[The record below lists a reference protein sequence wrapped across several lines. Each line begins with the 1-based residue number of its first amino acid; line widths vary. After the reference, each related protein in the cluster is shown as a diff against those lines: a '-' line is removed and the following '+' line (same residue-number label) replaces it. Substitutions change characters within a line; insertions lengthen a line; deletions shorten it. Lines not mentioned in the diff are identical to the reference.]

1 MKEVDSMKRN
11 RRILSLLLAIC
22 LVAALIPAMATAES
36 FSTVEDVKDDEIV
49 SFAGKD
55 WLVMSNNADGMVLLL
70 KTPEAPIAYNASG
83 LSNDWNAS
91 DAKAWCES
99 EEVRE
104 WFSNPEWNALSSDKV
119 YFLSHEEVLTYFAN
133 NTLADLKTENG
144 WWLRYDGENVG
155 GNLFGIA
162 VSDAGFAGTPHVAT
176 NYGVRPA
183 VMIPAENIA
192 MTQKED
198 GKWTLKVVDG
208 SAFAGFSAD
217 VDVAGSFQSATINY
231 SGVASGKISVV
242 LTDRVGEILSYNSY
256 DADDA
261 SGTINYTLP
270 ADLMGWYTIRVF
282 NEVDN
287 ATGTD
292 FVSAVVKHSF
302 NVEDSHGEVVGYE
315 ATVKGDV
322 SINFAIDIKDSVKND
337 EGAYVVITTT
347 SGTKQVKVSDLSETE
362 HQEADASLLISVT
375 APQMNDSISIQVY
388 DSEGNSGAKQTFT
401 IREYAEAIID
411 GNYPDKD
418 KDLAKHMLNYG
429 AMSQI
434 YFGYNANDLANKN
447 IGKVEVDNVPNEGD
461 TAATTDPVDGISYYG
476 TSLVMNSKISLR
488 FYFTLNDGADIN
500 DYKFSIGYPASS
512 GTLKVDGVNR
522 RAYRIEVENI
532 APNMLAKDYTVTIT
546 KGGATTSVTYSP
558 MDYIQRQFHATTSQ
572 SLKNMLQALYNYHL
586 AALEHT
592 PVA

>member
-1 MKEVDSMKRN
+1 MKRN

-22 LVAALIPAMATAES
+22 LVAALIPAMANAES
-36 FSTVEDVKDDEIV
+36 FSTVENVKDDEIV

-176 NYGVRPA
+176 NYGARPA
-183 VMIPAENIA
+183 IMIPAENIA
-192 MTQKED
+192 MTQSEG
-198 GKWTLKVVDG
+198 GKWALKVVDG

-242 LTDRVGEILSYNSY
+242 LTDRVGEILSYDSY
-256 DADDA
+256 DAAGA
-261 SGTINYTLP
+261 SGTINHTLP

-287 ATGTD
+287 AD

-302 NVEDSHGEVVGYE
+302 NVEDSHGEVIGYE
-315 ATVKGDV
+315 ATVKGDI

-347 SGTKQVKVSDLSETE
+347 SGTKQVKVSDLSESE
-362 HQEADASLLISVT
+362 HQEADASLLVNVT

-411 GNYPDKD
+411 GNYADKD
-418 KDLAKHMLNYG
+418 KNLAKHMLNYG

-447 IGKVEVDNVPNEGD
+447 IGKVEVAGVPNDGD
-461 TAATTDPVDGISYYG
+461 SAATTDPVDGISFYG

-488 FYFTLNDGADIN
+488 FYFTLDDGADIK
-500 DYKFSIGYPASS
+500 DYKFSTGYPAPS
-512 GTLKVDGVNR
+512 GTLKVDGVNK
-522 RAYRIEVENI
+522 RAYRIEIENI
-532 APNMLAKDYTVTIT
+532 APNMLAKDYSVTIT
-546 KGGATTSVTYSP
+546 KGNATTSVTISP
-558 MDYIQRQFHATTSQ
+558 LDYVQRQFHATTSQ

-586 AALEHT
+586 VALEHT

>member
-1 MKEVDSMKRN
+1 MKRN

-22 LVAALIPAMATAES
+22 LAATLIPAVATAES
-36 FSTVEDVKDDEIV
+36 FSSVDNVKDDQIV

-55 WLVMSNNADGMVLLL
+55 WIVMSNNADGMVLLL
-70 KTPEAPIAYNASG
+70 KTPEAPIAYDASG
-83 LSNDWNAS
+83 LSNVWGES

-99 EEVRE
+99 EAVRE
-104 WFSNPEWNALSSDKV
+104 WFSNAEWNALSSEKV
-119 YFLSHEEVLTYFAN
+119 YFLSHEEVVTYFAN

-144 WWLRYDGENVG
+144 WWLRYDNENVG
-155 GNLFGIA
+155 GSLFGVA
-162 VSDAGFAGTPHVAT
+162 VSDAGFAGTPHIAT
-176 NYGVRPA
+176 NYGARPA

-192 MTQKED
+192 MTQVEN

-208 SAFAGFSAD
+208 SAFAGFSAN
-217 VDVAGSFQSATINY
+217 VSVAGTVATVNY
-231 SGVASGKISVV
+231 SGVASGKISVM
-242 LTDRVGEILSYNSY
+242 LTDRVGEILTYNTY
-256 DADDA
+256 DAAGA
-261 SGTINYTLP
+261 SGTINHTLP

-287 ATGTD
+287 AEGTD
-292 FVSAVVKHSF
+292 FVSAVVKHAF

-322 SINFAIDIKDSVKND
+322 SINFAIDVKEEIKAD
-337 EGAYVVITTT
+337 EGAYVLVTTT
-347 SGTKQVKVSDLSETE
+347 SGTKQVKVSELGETE
-362 HQEADASLLISVT
+362 HQEANASLLVNVT
-375 APQMNDSISIQVY
+375 APQMNDPISIQVY

-411 GNYPDKD
+411 GNYADKD
-418 KDLAKHMLNYG
+418 KSLAKHMLNYG

-434 YFGYNANDLANKN
+434 YFGYNTNDLANKN
-447 IGKVEVDNVPNEGD
+447 IGKVDVIKVPNEGNA
-461 TAATTDPVDGISYYG
+461 AATTNPVDGISFYG

-488 FYFTLNDGADIN
+488 FYFTLDDGADIK
-500 DYKFSIGYPASS
+500 DYKFSIGYPVSS
-512 GTLKVDGVNR
+512 GTLKVDGVNK

-532 APNMLAKDYTVTIT
+532 APNMLAKDYSVTIT
-546 KGGATTSVTYSP
+546 KGNATTSVTFSP
-558 MDYIQRQFHATTSQ
+558 TDYIQRQFHATASQ